1 MEEKKCLECGD
12 PIKGRVDK
20 KFCSDQCR
28 NTFNNRQNSDEVNYV
43 RNINHILRKNR
54 RIMEKLN
61 PKGLTRVTKQQLVNK
76 GFNFDYFTHTYTT
89 KTEKNIYIYCY
100 DYGYR
105 ILENDEYLIVIDKK
119 KDTLA

>member
-1 MEEKKCLECGD
+1 MIEEKKCLECGD
-12 PIKGRVDK
+12 PIKGRIDK

-54 RIMEKLN
+54 KILESLN
-61 PKGLTRVTKQQLVNK
+61 PKGIAKVSKQQMVNK
-76 GFNFDYFTHTYTT
+76 GFVFDYFTHIYTT
-89 KTEKNIYIYCY
+89 KTDKNTYIYCY

-105 ILENDEYLIVIDKK
+105 KLENDEYLIVIDKK
-119 KDTLA
+119 KDD